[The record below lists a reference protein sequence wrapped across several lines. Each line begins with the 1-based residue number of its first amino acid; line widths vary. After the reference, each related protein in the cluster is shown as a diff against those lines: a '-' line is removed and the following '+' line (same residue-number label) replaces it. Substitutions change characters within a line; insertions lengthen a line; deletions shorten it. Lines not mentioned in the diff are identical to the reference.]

1 MCYNGGKGKI
11 VMNLREYLRNLKE
24 EKNVLQKNLAFT
36 QTDEKRD
43 FLFKRLLKVTVEI
56 ERVKNEISNSYKPS
70 NQKKS

>member
-1 MCYNGGKGKI
+1 M

-24 EKNVLQKNLAFT
+24 EKNILQKNLAFT
-36 QTDEKRD
+36 QTVEKRD

-56 ERVKNEISNSYKPS
+56 ERVKNEIRNTYKPS

>member
-11 VMNLREYLRNLKE
+11 VMNWREYLRNLKE
-24 EKNVLQKNLAFT
+24 EKNILQKNLAYT

-43 FLFKRLLKVTVEI
+43 FLFKRLLKVTIEI
-56 ERVKNEISNSYKPS
+56 ERVKNEISNTKKSG

>member
-1 MCYNGGKGKI
+1 MWYNDGKGKI

-24 EKNVLQKNLAFT
+24 EKNILQKNLAYT

-43 FLFKRLLKVTVEI
+43 FLFKRLLKVTIEI
-56 ERVKNEISNSYKPS
+56 ERVKNEISNTNKSG